1 MNKNDGDNRD
11 DHPSAHPL
19 KGSNLTTVRGV
30 NERLILHL
38 VRGHESLTKAD
49 ATRLTGLSPN
59 AVSVIFRA
67 LEADGLLVR
76 GAPIRGRIGQPSVPM
91 MLSPEARH
99 YVGLKIGRRTFDL
112 VIVNFVG
119 EVLARRTEPHAYPT
133 PAATLRFV
141 QEQLTPL
148 LSSAGRSWNDIA
160 AMNVAMPFEL
170 WSWAADFGAPQ
181 QEMDAWR
188 RFDPMADFKAIVPW
202 PITVENDGNAA
213 CRAELVF
220 GPPVA
225 AQDLVYF
232 FVGSFIGGGVVLN
245 GSVFPGRSGNSGGF
259 GPLRVPD
266 EHGGDRL
273 VDHAS
278 LVVLERMVADHGG
291 DPLRDLHP
299 EADEWDAV
307 ESCVQTWISR
317 AGRSLA
323 HAIISSLA
331 VIDFQAV
338 VIDGAFPPAIR
349 TRLVGE
355 VERQLERLDM
365 QGVHRPELK
374 PGHFGSIARA
384 LGAAAFQIS
393 TEYMIDQ
400 NTLLR
405 QSPSTQSLPL

>member
-1 MNKNDGDNRD
+1 MNKNDGDN
-11 DHPSAHPL
+11 HQEPLSVHPL

-38 VRGHESLTKAD
+38 VRSHGRLTKAD

-76 GAPIRGRIGQPSVPM
+76 GEPIRGRIGQPSVPM

-119 EVLARRTEPHAYPT
+119 EVLARRTESHAYPT

-141 QEQLTPL
+141 QEQLPPL
-148 LSSAGRSWNDIA
+148 LRAAGRSQSDIA
-160 AMNVAMPFEL
+160 AMNIAMPFEL
-170 WSWAADFGAPQ
+170 WSWAADFDAPQ
-181 QEMDAWR
+181 QEMDSWR
-188 RFDPMADFKAIVPW
+188 RFDPVADFKEIVPW

-266 EHGGDRL
+266 EPGGDRL

-278 LVVLERMVADHGG
+278 LVVLERMVSEHGG
-291 DPLRDLHP
+291 DPSRDLPP
-299 EADEWDAV
+299 EADDWARV
-307 ESCVQTWISR
+307 ESQVQPWISR

-323 HAIISSLA
+323 HAVISSLA

-349 TRLVGE
+349 NRLVAE
-355 VERQLERLDM
+355 VGRQLDRLDM
-365 QGVHRPELK
+365 QGVTRPEIR
-374 PGHFGSIARA
+374 PGHFGGIARA

-405 QSPSTQSLPL
+405 QSPATPGLV